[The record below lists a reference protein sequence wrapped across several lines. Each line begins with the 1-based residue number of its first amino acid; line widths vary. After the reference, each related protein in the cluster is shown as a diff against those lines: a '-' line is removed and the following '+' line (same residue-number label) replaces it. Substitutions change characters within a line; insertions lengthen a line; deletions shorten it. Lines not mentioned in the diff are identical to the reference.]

1 MNKDQQDFN
10 RKLSND
16 IPYHWIVSSKQENK
30 DALFKEFLS
39 TEMERDFALYLN
51 DLFPEHEQ
59 QQIKETIELCNQ
71 VNDGSNNSIARH
83 ISLADYETKVNALF
97 LDFANIPDSKLDT
110 KYKSHSLKQT
120 KTCKVFN
127 KVLDQIRIL
136 SSQIS
141 DVNRALNL
149 DIDRY
154 IKAIL
159 RQVKSIDSTQIQKDL
174 LLYLIDNIF
183 DFEITIKPF
192 VFPNESHDSKVINTF
207 EAVKLQIK
215 DVFGEYIETLNQ
227 PLNEPSKQTIEPKK
241 KVHGRTVNKDDN
253 YLKYAAYYSRLIN
266 DAGLNKQ
273 QAKAR
278 TARNFKIDP
287 RTVSRALDKH
297 LNSPKKDK

>member
-1 MNKDQQDFN
+1 MNKEQQYFN

-16 IPYHWIVSSKQENK
+16 IPYHWIVRDKQENK

-83 ISLADYETKVNALF
+83 ISLADYETKVNALH

-127 KVLDQIRIL
+127 EVLDQIKIL

-141 DVNRALNL
+141 DVNRALDL
-149 DIDRY
+149 EIDRY

-159 RQVKSIDSTQIQKDL
+159 RQVKSIDSTHTQKDL

-215 DVFGEYIETLNQ
+215 DAFREYIETLNE

-241 KVHGRTVNKDDN
+241 KVHGSTVIKDNN
-253 YLKYAAYYSRLIN
+253 YLKYASYYSCLIN
-266 DAGLNKQ
+266 DEGLNKQ

-287 RTVSRALDKH
+287 RTVSRALKTH
-297 LNSPKKDK
+297 LNSLKKDK

>member
-1 MNKDQQDFN
+1 MNKEQQDFN

-16 IPYHWIVSSKQENK
+16 IPYHWIVSSRQENK

-39 TEMERDFALYLN
+39 TEMERDFILYLN

-59 QQIKETIELCNQ
+59 QQIKETVELCNK
-71 VNDGSNNSIARH
+71 VNESSNSSIARH

-127 KVLDQIRIL
+127 EVLDQIKIL

-141 DVNRALNL
+141 DLNRDLTL

-215 DVFGEYIETLNQ
+215 DAFREYIETLNE

-241 KVHGRTVNKDDN
+241 KARRTMNAEIAHLEYALYYDD
-253 YLKYAAYYSRLIN
+253 LIKHEK
-266 DAGLNKQ
+266 LNEQ

-278 TARNFKIDP
+278 TVKDLGISLK
-287 RTVSRALDKH
+287 TVNRALKTH
-297 LNSPKKDK
+297 LNSLKKDK